1 MKHALNSRPPEGRR
15 RTKAGRALLLCLG
28 LLLLLALPLALMLGR
43 YSVSP
48 YRVLQILAARL
59 PFVHNDGL
67 FSQAEE
73 AAVIG
78 VRLPRVVLAVL
89 TGAALSASGAVLQ
102 SVFMNPLA
110 SPDLL
115 GTSSAAGFGAA
126 LAIFIGLTGFAVTAA
141 AFVFGIAGVA
151 LVFICGRHVR
161 SGRSAGIILCGI
173 ITGSLFSAGISLIK
187 LSADPEN
194 RLPAITYWL
203 MGSLNGAD
211 MKTVGFFIV
220 PFVTGLL
227 PLFLLRWKLNV
238 ISLGEDTAR
247 AVDTDPAR
255 VRTAAVICTSLL
267 TAAAV
272 SSSGVIGWVGLVM
285 PQALRRLCG
294 PDQRVLL
301 PASLLAGGLFMLLSD
316 TVSRCLLAAEVPVG
330 IVTALAGAPLFL
342 ILLITERR
350 RENA

>member
-1 MKHALNSRPPEGRR
+1 MKRDLISRLCGR
-15 RTKAGRALLLCLG
+15 KGRAAAGGGMLLCLG
-28 LLLLLALPLALMLGR
+28 FLLLFAFPLALMLGR
-43 YSVSP
+43 YAVSP
-48 YRVLQILAARL
+48 YKVLRILAARL
-59 PFVHNDGL
+59 PFVGGEGM

-73 AAVIG
+73 AAIIG
-78 VRLPRVVLAVL
+78 VRLPRVALAVL
-89 TGAALSASGAVLQ
+89 TGAALSVSGAVLQ

-126 LAIFIGLTGFAVTAA
+126 LAIFIGLTGFAVTAT

-161 SGRSAGIILCGI
+161 SNRSAGIILCGI

-211 MKTVGFFIV
+211 EKTVVFFII
-220 PFVTGLL
+220 PFIIGLV

-238 ISLGEDTAR
+238 ISLGEDAAR
-247 AVDTDPAR
+247 AVGTDPSR
-255 VRTAAVICTSLL
+255 VRMAAVICTSLL

-272 SSSGVIGWVGLVM
+272 SSAGVIGWVGLVM

-294 PDQRVLL
+294 PDQRILL
-301 PASLLAGGLFMLLSD
+301 PASLLSGALFMLVSD

-330 IVTALAGAPLFL
+330 IITAMAGAPLFL